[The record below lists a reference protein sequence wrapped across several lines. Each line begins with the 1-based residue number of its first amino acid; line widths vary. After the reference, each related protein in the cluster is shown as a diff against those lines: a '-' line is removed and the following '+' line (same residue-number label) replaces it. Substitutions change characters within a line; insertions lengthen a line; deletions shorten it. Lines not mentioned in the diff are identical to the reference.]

1 MEFLI
6 HFNDHPK
13 FQYMNKNRSTNII
26 ALLLMVGG
34 YYSPFYSNI
43 IFTTGLFS
51 LAGGVT
57 NWLAVYM
64 LFDKIPLIYGSGV
77 IPNRFEDF
85 KIGIKKLIVQEFF
98 TEERVKN
105 FFAEYENLLSPEN
118 IASKV
123 DYEEVFEH
131 LKDGIVESS
140 FGGMLALVGGKSA
153 LNVLKEPIIE
163 KLKLVVSDVI
173 DNLKTNAIT
182 DNITTDLLEKIE
194 GIIDTRLNE
203 LTPEMVK
210 QIVQDMIRHH
220 LGWLV
225 VWGGVFG
232 GLIGL
237 ITSILNTSISL
248 F

>member
-1 MEFLI
+1 
-6 HFNDHPK
+6 
-13 FQYMNKNRSTNII
+13 MNKNRSTNII
-26 ALLLMVGG
+26 AFIVMIGG
-34 YYSPFYSNI
+34 YYSPVYSNI

-85 KIGIKKLIVQEFF
+85 KIGIKRLIVQEFF

-105 FFAEYENLLSPEN
+105 FFEEYENILSPEN
-118 IASKV
+118 IANKV
-123 DYEEVFEH
+123 DYDQIFEH

-140 FGGMLALVGGKSA
+140 FGGMLAMVGGKSA

-163 KLKLVVSDVI
+163 KLKLVVGDVI
-173 DNLKTNAIT
+173 DNIKTDNISE
-182 DNITTDLLEKIE
+182 NITTDLLEKIE
-194 GIIDTRLNE
+194 SIIDTRLNE
-203 LTPEMVK
+203 LTPQMVK
-210 QIVQDMIRHH
+210 EIVQDMIRHH

>member
-1 MEFLI
+1 
-6 HFNDHPK
+6 
-13 FQYMNKNRSTNII
+13 MNKNSSTNLI
-26 ALLLMVGG
+26 ALFLMIGG
-34 YYSPFYSNI
+34 YFSPIYSNI

-64 LFDKIPLIYGSGV
+64 LFDKIPLVYGSGV
-77 IPNRFEDF
+77 IQNRFQDF
-85 KIGIKKLIVQEFF
+85 KVGIKKLIVQEFF
-98 TEERVKN
+98 TEEKVKT
-105 FFAEYENLLSPEN
+105 FFAEYENLLSADN
-118 IASKV
+118 LANKI
-123 DYEEVFEH
+123 DYDLIFEH

-153 LNVLKEPIIE
+153 LNVLKEPIVE
-163 KLKLVVSDVI
+163 KLQLIVHDVI
-173 DNLKTNAIT
+173 NNIKSDAIS
-182 DNITTDLLEKIE
+182 DNITSDLLKKIE

-203 LTPEMVK
+203 LTPQMVK
-210 QIVQDMIRHH
+210 EIIQDMIRQH

-225 VWGGVFG
+225 VWGGIFG

-237 ITSILNTSISL
+237 ITSIINSSISL

>member
-1 MEFLI
+1 
-6 HFNDHPK
+6 
-13 FQYMNKNRSTNII
+13 MNKNSSTNLI
-26 ALLLMVGG
+26 ALFLMIGG
-34 YYSPFYSNI
+34 YFSPIYSNI

-64 LFDKIPLIYGSGV
+64 LFDKIPFVYGSGV
-77 IPNRFEDF
+77 IPNRFQDF
-85 KIGIKKLIVQEFF
+85 KIGIKRLIVQEFF
-98 TEERVKN
+98 TEEKVKT
-105 FFAEYENLLSPEN
+105 FFAEYENLLSADSLAN
-118 IASKV
+118 KI
-123 DYEEVFEH
+123 DYDLIFEH

-153 LNVLKEPIIE
+153 LNVLKEPIVE
-163 KLKLVVSDVI
+163 KLQLIVHDVI
-173 DNLKTNAIT
+173 NNIKSDAIS
-182 DNITTDLLEKIE
+182 DNITSDLLKKIE

-203 LTPEMVK
+203 LTPQMVK
-210 QIVQDMIRHH
+210 EIIQDMIRQH

-225 VWGGVFG
+225 VWGGIFG

-237 ITSILNTSISL
+237 ITSIINSSISL

>member
-1 MEFLI
+1 
-6 HFNDHPK
+6 
-13 FQYMNKNRSTNII
+13 MNKNSSTNLI
-26 ALLLMVGG
+26 ALFLMIGG
-34 YYSPFYSNI
+34 YFSPIYSNI

-64 LFDKIPLIYGSGV
+64 LFDKIPLVYGSGV
-77 IPNRFEDF
+77 IPNRFQDF
-85 KIGIKKLIVQEFF
+85 KVGIKRLIVQEFF
-98 TEERVKN
+98 TEEKVKT
-105 FFAEYENLLSPEN
+105 FFAEYENLLSADN
-118 IASKV
+118 LANKI
-123 DYEEVFEH
+123 DYDLIFEH

-153 LNVLKEPIIE
+153 LNVLKEPIVE
-163 KLKLVVSDVI
+163 KLQLIVHDVI
-173 DNLKTNAIT
+173 NNIKSDAIS
-182 DNITTDLLEKIE
+182 DNITSDLLKKIE

-203 LTPEMVK
+203 LTPQMVK
-210 QIVQDMIRHH
+210 EIIQDMIRQH

-225 VWGGVFG
+225 VWGGIFG

-237 ITSILNTSISL
+237 ITSILNSSISL

>member
-1 MEFLI
+1 
-6 HFNDHPK
+6 
-13 FQYMNKNRSTNII
+13 MNKNRSTNII

-64 LFDKIPLIYGSGV
+64 LFDKMPLIYGSGV
-77 IPNRFEDF
+77 KPNRFEDF

-105 FFAEYENLLSPEN
+105 FFEEYENLLSPEN
-118 IASKV
+118 IANKI
-123 DYEEVFEH
+123 DYDQIFEH

-140 FGGMLALVGGKSA
+140 FGGMLAMFGGKSS
-153 LNVLKEPIIE
+153 LNVLKDPIIE
-163 KLKLVVSDVI
+163 KLHLVVGDVI
-173 DNLKTNAIT
+173 DNIKTDNISE
-182 DNITTDLLEKIE
+182 NITTDLLEKIE
-194 GIIDTRLNE
+194 SIIDTRLNE
-203 LTPEMVK
+203 LTPQMVK
-210 QIVQDMIRHH
+210 EIVQDMIRHH

>member
-1 MEFLI
+1 
-6 HFNDHPK
+6 
-13 FQYMNKNRSTNII
+13 
-26 ALLLMVGG
+26 MVGG

-85 KIGIKKLIVQEFF
+85 KIGIKRLIVQEFF

-105 FFAEYENLLSPEN
+105 FFEEYENLLSPEN
-118 IASKV
+118 IANKV
-123 DYEEVFEH
+123 DYDQIFEH

-140 FGGMLALVGGKSA
+140 FGGMLAMFGGKSA
-153 LNVLKEPIIE
+153 LNVLKDPIIE
-163 KLKLVVSDVI
+163 KLHLVVGDVI
-173 DNLKTNAIT
+173 DNIKTDNISE
-182 DNITTDLLEKIE
+182 NITTDLLEKIE
-194 GIIDTRLNE
+194 SIIDTRLNE
-203 LTPEMVK
+203 LTPQMVK
-210 QIVQDMIRHH
+210 EIVQDMIRHH

>member
-1 MEFLI
+1 
-6 HFNDHPK
+6 
-13 FQYMNKNRSTNII
+13 MNKNSSTNLI
-26 ALLLMVGG
+26 ALFLMIGG
-34 YYSPFYSNI
+34 YFSPIYSNI

-64 LFDKIPLIYGSGV
+64 LFDKIPFVYGSGV
-77 IPNRFEDF
+77 IPNRFQDF
-85 KIGIKKLIVQEFF
+85 KVGIKRLIVQEFF
-98 TEERVKN
+98 TEEKVKT
-105 FFAEYENLLSPEN
+105 FFAEYENLLSADSLAN
-118 IASKV
+118 KI
-123 DYEEVFEH
+123 DYDLIFEH

-153 LNVLKEPIIE
+153 LNVLKEPIVE
-163 KLKLVVSDVI
+163 KLQLIVHDVI
-173 DNLKTNAIT
+173 NNIKSDAIS
-182 DNITTDLLEKIE
+182 DNITSDLLKKIE

-203 LTPEMVK
+203 LTPQMVK
-210 QIVQDMIRHH
+210 EIIQDMIRQH

-225 VWGGVFG
+225 VWGGIFG

-237 ITSILNTSISL
+237 ITSIINSSISL

>member
-1 MEFLI
+1 
-6 HFNDHPK
+6 
-13 FQYMNKNRSTNII
+13 
-26 ALLLMVGG
+26 MVGG

-77 IPNRFEDF
+77 VPNRFEDF
-85 KIGIKKLIVQEFF
+85 KIGIKRLIVQEFF

-105 FFAEYENLLSPEN
+105 FFEEYENLLSPEN
-118 IASKV
+118 IANKI
-123 DYEEVFEH
+123 DYDQIFEH

-140 FGGMLALVGGKSA
+140 FGGMLAMFGGKSA
-153 LNVLKEPIIE
+153 LNVLKDPIIE
-163 KLKLVVSDVI
+163 KLHLVVGDVI
-173 DNLKTNAIT
+173 DNIKTDNISE
-182 DNITTDLLEKIE
+182 NITTDLLEKIE
-194 GIIDTRLNE
+194 SIIDTRLNE
-203 LTPEMVK
+203 LTPQMVK
-210 QIVQDMIRHH
+210 EIVQDMIRHH

>member
-1 MEFLI
+1 
-6 HFNDHPK
+6 
-13 FQYMNKNRSTNII
+13 MNKNRSTNII
-26 ALLLMVGG
+26 AFIVMIGG
-34 YYSPFYSNI
+34 YYSPVYSNI

-85 KIGIKKLIVQEFF
+85 KIGIKRLIVQEFF

-105 FFAEYENLLSPEN
+105 FFQEYENILSPEN
-118 IASKV
+118 IANKV
-123 DYEEVFEH
+123 DYDQIFEH

-140 FGGMLALVGGKSA
+140 FGGMLAMVGGKSA

-163 KLKLVVSDVI
+163 KLKLVVGDVI
-173 DNLKTNAIT
+173 DNIKTDNISE
-182 DNITTDLLEKIE
+182 NITTDLLEKIE
-194 GIIDTRLNE
+194 SIIDTRLNE
-203 LTPEMVK
+203 LTPQMVK
-210 QIVQDMIRHH
+210 EIVQDMIRHH

>member
-13 FQYMNKNRSTNII
+13 FRYMNKNRSTNII

-85 KIGIKKLIVQEFF
+85 KIGIKRLIVQEFF

-105 FFAEYENLLSPEN
+105 FFEEYENLLSPEN
-118 IASKV
+118 IANKI
-123 DYEEVFEH
+123 DYDQIFEH

-140 FGGMLALVGGKSA
+140 FGGMLAMFGGKSA
-153 LNVLKEPIIE
+153 LNVLKDPIIE
-163 KLKLVVSDVI
+163 KLHLVVGDVI
-173 DNLKTNAIT
+173 DNIKTDNISE
-182 DNITTDLLEKIE
+182 NITTDLLEKIE
-194 GIIDTRLNE
+194 SIIDTRLNE
-203 LTPEMVK
+203 LTPQMVK
-210 QIVQDMIRHH
+210 EIVQDMIRHH

>member
-1 MEFLI
+1 
-6 HFNDHPK
+6 
-13 FQYMNKNRSTNII
+13 MNKNRSTNII

-77 IPNRFEDF
+77 VPNRFEDF
-85 KIGIKKLIVQEFF
+85 KIGIKRLIVQEFF

-105 FFAEYENLLSPEN
+105 FFEEYENLLSPEN
-118 IASKV
+118 IANKI
-123 DYEEVFEH
+123 DYDQIFEH

-140 FGGMLALVGGKSA
+140 FGGMLAMFGGKSA
-153 LNVLKEPIIE
+153 LNVLKDPIIE
-163 KLKLVVSDVI
+163 KLHLVVGDVI
-173 DNLKTNAIT
+173 DNIKTDNISE
-182 DNITTDLLEKIE
+182 NITTDLLEKIE
-194 GIIDTRLNE
+194 SIIDTRLNE
-203 LTPEMVK
+203 LTPQMVK
-210 QIVQDMIRHH
+210 EIVQDMIRHH

>member
-1 MEFLI
+1 
-6 HFNDHPK
+6 
-13 FQYMNKNRSTNII
+13 MNKNRSTNII

-85 KIGIKKLIVQEFF
+85 KIGIKRLIVQEFF

-105 FFAEYENLLSPEN
+105 FFEEYENLLSPEN
-118 IASKV
+118 IANKI
-123 DYEEVFEH
+123 DYDQIFEH

-140 FGGMLALVGGKSA
+140 FGGMLAMFGGKSA
-153 LNVLKEPIIE
+153 LNVLKDPIIE
-163 KLKLVVSDVI
+163 KLHLVVGDVI
-173 DNLKTNAIT
+173 DNIKTDNISE
-182 DNITTDLLEKIE
+182 NITTDLLEKIE
-194 GIIDTRLNE
+194 SIIDTRLNE
-203 LTPEMVK
+203 LTPQMVK
-210 QIVQDMIRHH
+210 EIVQDMIRHH

>member
-1 MEFLI
+1 
-6 HFNDHPK
+6 
-13 FQYMNKNRSTNII
+13 MNKNRSTNII

-77 IPNRFEDF
+77 VPNRFEDF
-85 KIGIKKLIVQEFF
+85 KIGIKRLIVQEFF

-105 FFAEYENLLSPEN
+105 FFEEYENLLSPEN
-118 IASKV
+118 IANKV
-123 DYEEVFEH
+123 DYDQIFEH

-140 FGGMLALVGGKSA
+140 FGGMLAMFGGKSA
-153 LNVLKEPIIE
+153 LNVLKDPIIE
-163 KLKLVVSDVI
+163 KLHLVVGDVI
-173 DNLKTNAIT
+173 DNIKTDNISE
-182 DNITTDLLEKIE
+182 NITTDLLEKIE
-194 GIIDTRLNE
+194 SIIDTRLNE
-203 LTPEMVK
+203 LTPQMVK
-210 QIVQDMIRHH
+210 EIVQDMIRHH

>member
-1 MEFLI
+1 MI
-6 HFNDHPK
+6 
-13 FQYMNKNRSTNII
+13 
-26 ALLLMVGG
+26 GG
-34 YYSPFYSNI
+34 YFSPIYSNI

-64 LFDKIPLIYGSGV
+64 LFDKIPLVYGSGV
-77 IPNRFEDF
+77 IPNRFQDF
-85 KIGIKKLIVQEFF
+85 KIGIKRLIVQEFF
-98 TEERVKN
+98 TEEKVKT
-105 FFAEYENLLSPEN
+105 FFAEYENLLSADN
-118 IASKV
+118 LANKI
-123 DYEEVFEH
+123 DYDLIFEH

-153 LNVLKEPIIE
+153 LNVLKEPIVE
-163 KLKLVVSDVI
+163 KLQLIVHDVI
-173 DNLKTNAIT
+173 NNIKSDAIS
-182 DNITTDLLEKIE
+182 DNITSDLLKKIE

-203 LTPEMVK
+203 LTPQMVK
-210 QIVQDMIRHH
+210 EIIQDMIRQH

-225 VWGGVFG
+225 VWGGIFG

-237 ITSILNTSISL
+237 ITSILNSSISL

>member
-1 MEFLI
+1 
-6 HFNDHPK
+6 
-13 FQYMNKNRSTNII
+13 MNKNRSTNII

-85 KIGIKKLIVQEFF
+85 KIGIKRLIVQEFF

-105 FFAEYENLLSPEN
+105 FFEEYENLLSPEN
-118 IASKV
+118 IANKV
-123 DYEEVFEH
+123 DYDQIFEH

-140 FGGMLALVGGKSA
+140 FGGMLAMFGGKSA
-153 LNVLKEPIIE
+153 LNVLKDPIIE
-163 KLKLVVSDVI
+163 KLHLVVGDVI
-173 DNLKTNAIT
+173 DNIKTDNISE
-182 DNITTDLLEKIE
+182 NITTDLLEKIE
-194 GIIDTRLNE
+194 SIIDTRLNE
-203 LTPEMVK
+203 LTPQMVK
-210 QIVQDMIRHH
+210 EIVQDMIRHH

>member
-1 MEFLI
+1 
-6 HFNDHPK
+6 
-13 FQYMNKNRSTNII
+13 MNKNSSTNLI
-26 ALLLMVGG
+26 ALFLMIGG
-34 YYSPFYSNI
+34 YFSPIYSNI

-64 LFDKIPLIYGSGV
+64 LFDKIPLVYGSGV
-77 IPNRFEDF
+77 IPNRFQDF
-85 KIGIKKLIVQEFF
+85 KIGIKRLIVQEFF
-98 TEERVKN
+98 TEEKVKT
-105 FFAEYENLLSPEN
+105 FFAEYENLLSADN
-118 IASKV
+118 LANKI
-123 DYEEVFEH
+123 DYDLIFEH

-153 LNVLKEPIIE
+153 LNVLKEPIVE
-163 KLKLVVSDVI
+163 KLQLIVHDVI
-173 DNLKTNAIT
+173 NNIKSDAIS
-182 DNITTDLLEKIE
+182 DNITSDLLKKIE

-203 LTPEMVK
+203 LTPQMVK
-210 QIVQDMIRHH
+210 EIIQDMIRQH

-225 VWGGVFG
+225 VWGGIFG

-237 ITSILNTSISL
+237 ITSIINSSISL

>member
-1 MEFLI
+1 
-6 HFNDHPK
+6 
-13 FQYMNKNRSTNII
+13 MNKNSSTNLI
-26 ALLLMVGG
+26 ALFLMIGG
-34 YYSPFYSNI
+34 YFSPIYSNI

-64 LFDKIPLIYGSGV
+64 LFDKIPLVYGSGV
-77 IPNRFEDF
+77 IPNRFQDF
-85 KIGIKKLIVQEFF
+85 KIGIKRLIVQEFF
-98 TEERVKN
+98 TEEKVKT
-105 FFAEYENLLSPEN
+105 FFAEYENLLSADN
-118 IASKV
+118 LANKI
-123 DYEEVFEH
+123 DYDLIFEH

-153 LNVLKEPIIE
+153 LNVLKEPIVE
-163 KLKLVVSDVI
+163 KLQLIVHDVI
-173 DNLKTNAIT
+173 NNIKSDAIS
-182 DNITTDLLEKIE
+182 DNITSDLLKKIE

-203 LTPEMVK
+203 LTPQMVK
-210 QIVQDMIRHH
+210 EIIQDMIRQH

-225 VWGGVFG
+225 VWGGIFG

-237 ITSILNTSISL
+237 ITSILNSSISL

>member
-1 MEFLI
+1 
-6 HFNDHPK
+6 
-13 FQYMNKNRSTNII
+13 MNKNRSTNII
-26 ALLLMVGG
+26 AFIVMIGG
-34 YYSPFYSNI
+34 YYSPVYSNI

-85 KIGIKKLIVQEFF
+85 KIGIKRLIVQEFF

-105 FFAEYENLLSPEN
+105 FFEEYENLLSPEN
-118 IASKV
+118 IANKV
-123 DYEEVFEH
+123 DYDQIFEH

-140 FGGMLALVGGKSA
+140 FGGMLAMFGGKSA
-153 LNVLKEPIIE
+153 LNVLKDPIIE
-163 KLKLVVSDVI
+163 KLHLVVGDVI
-173 DNLKTNAIT
+173 DNIKTDNISE
-182 DNITTDLLEKIE
+182 NITTDLLEKIE
-194 GIIDTRLNE
+194 SIIDTRLNE
-203 LTPEMVK
+203 LTPQMVK
-210 QIVQDMIRHH
+210 EIVQDMIRHH

>member
-1 MEFLI
+1 MCI
-6 HFNDHPK
+6 RD
-13 FQYMNKNRSTNII
+13 T
-26 ALLLMVGG
+26 
-34 YYSPFYSNI
+34 
-43 IFTTGLFS
+43 
-51 LAGGVT
+51 
-57 NWLAVYM
+57 
-64 LFDKIPLIYGSGV
+64 
-77 IPNRFEDF
+77 
-85 KIGIKKLIVQEFF
+85 EFF

-118 IASKV
+118 IATKV

-173 DNLKTNAIT
+173 DNLKTDAIT

>member
-1 MEFLI
+1 
-6 HFNDHPK
+6 
-13 FQYMNKNRSTNII
+13 MNKNRSTNII
-26 ALLLMVGG
+26 AFIVMIGG

-85 KIGIKKLIVQEFF
+85 KIGIKRLIVQEFF

-105 FFAEYENLLSPEN
+105 FFEEYENILSPEN
-118 IASKV
+118 IANKV
-123 DYEEVFEH
+123 DYDQIFEH

-140 FGGMLALVGGKSA
+140 FGGMLAMVGGKSA

-163 KLKLVVSDVI
+163 KLKLVVGDVI
-173 DNLKTNAIT
+173 DNIKTDNISE
-182 DNITTDLLEKIE
+182 NITTDLLEKIE
-194 GIIDTRLNE
+194 SIIDTRLNE
-203 LTPEMVK
+203 LTPQMVK
-210 QIVQDMIRHH
+210 EIVQDMIRHH

>member
-1 MEFLI
+1 MI
-6 HFNDHPK
+6 
-13 FQYMNKNRSTNII
+13 
-26 ALLLMVGG
+26 GG
-34 YYSPFYSNI
+34 YFSPIYSNI

-64 LFDKIPLIYGSGV
+64 LFDKIPLVYGSGV
-77 IPNRFEDF
+77 IPNRFQDF
-85 KIGIKKLIVQEFF
+85 KIGIKRLIVQEFF
-98 TEERVKN
+98 TEEKVKT
-105 FFAEYENLLSPEN
+105 FFAEYENLLSADN
-118 IASKV
+118 LANKI
-123 DYEEVFEH
+123 DYDLIFEH

-153 LNVLKEPIIE
+153 LNVLKEPIVE
-163 KLKLVVSDVI
+163 KLQLIVHDVI
-173 DNLKTNAIT
+173 NNIKSDAIS
-182 DNITTDLLEKIE
+182 DNITSDLLKKIE

-203 LTPEMVK
+203 LTPQMVK
-210 QIVQDMIRHH
+210 EIIQDMIRQH

-225 VWGGVFG
+225 VWGGIFG

-237 ITSILNTSISL
+237 ITSIINSSISL

>member
-1 MEFLI
+1 
-6 HFNDHPK
+6 
-13 FQYMNKNRSTNII
+13 
-26 ALLLMVGG
+26 MVGG

-85 KIGIKKLIVQEFF
+85 KIGIKRLIVQEFF

-105 FFAEYENLLSPEN
+105 FFEEYENLLSPEN
-118 IASKV
+118 IANKI
-123 DYEEVFEH
+123 DYDQIFEH

-140 FGGMLALVGGKSA
+140 FGGMLAMFGGKSA
-153 LNVLKEPIIE
+153 LNVLKDPIIE
-163 KLKLVVSDVI
+163 KLHLVVGDVI
-173 DNLKTNAIT
+173 DNIKTDNISE
-182 DNITTDLLEKIE
+182 NITTDLLEKIE
-194 GIIDTRLNE
+194 SIIDTRLNE
-203 LTPEMVK
+203 LTPQMVK
-210 QIVQDMIRHH
+210 EIVQDMIRHH

>member
-13 FQYMNKNRSTNII
+13 FRYMNKNRSTNII
-26 ALLLMVGG
+26 ALLLMIGG
-34 YYSPFYSNI
+34 YYSQFYSII

-118 IASKV
+118 IAGKV

-173 DNLKTNAIT
+173 DNLKTEAIT

>member
-1 MEFLI
+1 MI
-6 HFNDHPK
+6 
-13 FQYMNKNRSTNII
+13 
-26 ALLLMVGG
+26 GG

-85 KIGIKKLIVQEFF
+85 KIGIKRLIVQEFF

-105 FFAEYENLLSPEN
+105 FFEEYENILSPEN
-118 IASKV
+118 IANKV
-123 DYEEVFEH
+123 DYDQIFEH

-140 FGGMLALVGGKSA
+140 FGGMLAMVGGKSA

-163 KLKLVVSDVI
+163 KLKLVVGDVI
-173 DNLKTNAIT
+173 DNIKTDNISE
-182 DNITTDLLEKIE
+182 NITTDLLEKIE
-194 GIIDTRLNE
+194 SIIDTRLNE
-203 LTPEMVK
+203 LTPQMVK
-210 QIVQDMIRHH
+210 EIVQDMIRHH